1 MSYDAG
7 YVIFC
12 FWLELESSLFIIVKK
27 PYRND
32 RGFYLSAFT
41 DVFLLRPPD
50 ESGF

>member
-27 PYRND
+27 A
-32 RGFYLSAFT
+32 LS
-41 DVFLLRPPD
+41 LR
-50 ESGF
+50 